1 MPGPRPRRRL
11 RVSTRDET
19 DDSAV
24 GRGLDQAGNE
34 TPDRLLDVNEAAG
47 MLGLKSPR
55 TLYKWSYEGRIR
67 SVKISRS
74 VRFYR
79 SDVQRIL
86 IEGER
91 PAFASL
97 SSQARERAA
106 WGAR

>member
-1 MPGPRPRRRL
+1 
-11 RVSTRDET
+11 
-19 DDSAV
+19 
-24 GRGLDQAGNE
+24 LDRAGNE

-97 SSQARERAA
+97 SRETRERAA

>member
-1 MPGPRPRRRL
+1 MASDETEPRRAVKPPRSG
-11 RVSTRDET
+11 STVRPERRT
-19 DDSAV
+19 AAP
-24 GRGLDQAGNE
+24 L
-34 TPDRLLDVNEAAG
+34 PDRLLDVNEAAA

-106 WGAR
+106 CGAR